1 MRDIEGIK
9 RLLPLRYP
17 YLMIDRIIEEGD
29 GRVVAIKNVSIDE
42 PFFQGHFPEPLPS
55 VMPGTLI
62 LEAMAQTAAFLA
74 PEKGEAGYL
83 VGVESARFRRKV
95 IPGDR
100 LRIEAGLLRWK
111 GGLLRTKVD
120 ATVEGEPVASAEV
133 SLFIP
138 IEKA

>member
-17 YLMIDRIIEEGD
+17 YLMIDRILEEGD
-29 GRVVAIKNVSIDE
+29 GRVVAIKNVTIDE
-42 PFFQGHFPEPLPS
+42 PFFQGHFPEPHPS

-62 LEAMAQTAAFLA
+62 LEAMAQAAAFLSPA
-74 PEKGEAGYL
+74 GGDAGYL
-83 VGVESARFRRKV
+83 VGVEGARFRRRV

-100 LRIEAGLLRWK
+100 LRIEARLSRWR
-111 GGLLRTKVD
+111 GGLLRAVVEASVD
-120 ATVEGEPVASAEV
+120 GETVASAEI

-138 IEKA
+138 PGKA